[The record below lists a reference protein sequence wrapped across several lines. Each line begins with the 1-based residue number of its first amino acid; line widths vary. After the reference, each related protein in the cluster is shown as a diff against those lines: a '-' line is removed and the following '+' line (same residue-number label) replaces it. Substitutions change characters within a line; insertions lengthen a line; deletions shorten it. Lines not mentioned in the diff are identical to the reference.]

1 MQIYSTESS
10 DWLTRAYLIV
20 GDDKKAVLV
29 DGNGVAGPLLDR
41 VRDEGL
47 DVEFVI
53 LTHHH
58 GDHAMIDAYETAGY
72 TIAGLAETAEL
83 LPATIT
89 KTIADGDV
97 LNIGSDIEIEAWHT
111 PGHCSD
117 HLALLVNG
125 TDIFTADVLFKGTVG
140 GTRGPGATGIDDLR
154 ASLDRFMTLPPET
167 RVHPGHKEPST
178 IGDELASNPFV
189 KAFRESE
196 PPAGEPVKVGGEPAE
211 LLLWGPDYD
220 GTNKA
225 WVRFPDGSEA
235 VTGGS
240 QVQREQ

>member
-1 MQIYSTESS
+1 V
-10 DWLTRAYLIV
+10 V
-20 GDDKKAVLV
+20 GDDKKAVLI
-29 DGNGVAGPLLDR
+29 DGNGVGAPLLER
-41 VRDEGL
+41 ARDEGL

-58 GDHAMIDAYETAGY
+58 GDHTMIEEYEALN
-72 TIAGLAETAEL
+72 IPVVGLAETAQL
-83 LPATIT
+83 LPGTVDR
-89 KTIADGDV
+89 TIADGETLKVGD
-97 LNIGSDIEIEAWHT
+97 DIEIEAWHT

-117 HLALLVNG
+117 HLALLING

-154 ASLDRFMTLPPET
+154 ASLDRFMSLPPET
-167 RVHPGHKEPST
+167 KVHPGHREGST

-189 KAFRESE
+189 KAFREPE

-225 WVRFPDGSEA
+225 WVRFPDGTEA

-240 QVQREQ
+240 QVER

>member
-1 MQIYSTESS
+1 MQIYSTES
-10 DWLTRAYLIV
+10 DGWLTRAYLVV
-20 GDDKKAVLV
+20 GDDKKAVLI
-29 DGNGVAGPLLDR
+29 DGNGVPGPLLDR
-41 VRDEGL
+41 VDAEGL
-47 DVEFVI
+47 DVEMLI

-58 GDHAMIDAYETAGY
+58 GDHAIIQKYEDRG
-72 TIAGLAETAEL
+72 IPVAGLAETAEL

-89 KTIADGDV
+89 RIITDGEKFKV
-97 LNIGSDIEIEAWHT
+97 GGDIEIEAWHT

-117 HLALLVNG
+117 HLALLING

-154 ASLDRFMTLPPET
+154 ASLDRFMTLPPGT
-167 RVHPGHKEPST
+167 VVHPGHKEPST
-178 IGDELASNPFV
+178 IGDELANNPFV
-189 KAFRESE
+189 KAFREPE
-196 PPAGEPVKVGGEPAE
+196 PPSGEPVKVGGEPAE

-240 QVQREQ
+240 QVER